1 MITLMPYTLLI
12 FLMAGFTQGV
22 SGFGAGLVAMPLL
35 TLLLGIKTA
44 VPLSMLNGLII
55 TGFLSL
61 QLKGHIDW
69 KKILPLLIGCQPG
82 IFLGALALK
91 NMNSDL
97 LQLGLGIFISLY
109 AAYSLATPPRLGTIS
124 PRWGYAAGFLTGV
137 ISSVFSAGGPP
148 AVIYVSLTGWA
159 KDEIKATLS
168 VFFFTS
174 GIVTAI
180 GHALN
185 GLTTPIVLQHFAWT
199 APMTLVGVLSGSLL
213 YRRIRQRTYIAVM
226 LWLLIFMGVMMIVL
240 ASIRLIGLT

>member
-1 MITLMPYTLLI
+1 MPYTLFI
-12 FLMAGFTQGV
+12 FILAGFTQGV

-35 TLLLGIKTA
+35 TLLLGIKAA

-69 KKILPLLIGCQPG
+69 KKILPLLLGCQPG

-91 NMNSDL
+91 KMNADL

-109 AAYSLATPPRLGTIS
+109 AIYCLATPPKPRIIS
-124 PRWGYAAGFLTGV
+124 PRWGYVAGFLTGV

-168 VFFFTS
+168 VFFFVS

-180 GHALN
+180 GHAIN
-185 GLTTPIVLQHFAWT
+185 GLTTSSVLQHFAWT
-199 APMTLVGVLSGSLL
+199 GPFTLAGVLAGSLL
-213 YRRIRQRTYIAVM
+213 YRRIKQQTYISVM
-226 LWLLIFMGVMMIVL
+226 LWLLIVMGLIMIAF
-240 ASIRLIGLT
+240 ASLHLLDQR

>member
-1 MITLMPYTLLI
+1 MSYTLLI
-12 FLMAGFTQGV
+12 FLLAGFTQGV

-35 TLLLGIKTA
+35 TLLLGIKAA

-69 KKILPLLIGCQPG
+69 QKILPLLIGCQPG
-82 IFLGALALK
+82 IFLGAMALK
-91 NMNSDL
+91 NMNADI
-97 LQLGLGIFISLY
+97 LQLGLGAFIVFY
-109 AAYSLATPPRLGTIS
+109 ATYSLSTRPQPRAMS
-124 PRWGYAAGFLTGV
+124 PRWGYLAGFLTGT

-168 VFFFTS
+168 VFFFVS

-180 GHALN
+180 GHAVN
-185 GLTTPIVLQHFAWT
+185 GLTTPAVLHDLAFT
-199 APMTLVGVLSGSLL
+199 APMTLAGVLTGALL
-213 YRRIRQRTYIAVM
+213 YRRIRQQTYIATM
-226 LWLLIFMGVMMIVL
+226 LWLLILMGGLMITMASRRLL
-240 ASIRLIGLT
+240 A